1 MGRAVAQRRLPRHS
15 PRPAE
20 EGRPHWGLA
29 VLGALLE
36 AVALSPEVSIFLFPQ
51 HFLCQKEGCCPP
63 PYAVPVPCSSV
74 SSATS
79 SGLTFPKA
87 WDTAPGPL
95 HLGQELDLQ
104 L

>member
-1 MGRAVAQRRLPRHS
+1 MGRAVAQRCLFRHS
-15 PRPAE
+15 PRPAK
-20 EGRPHWGLA
+20 EGRTRWGLA

-36 AVALSPEVSIFLFPQ
+36 AVALSPEVSVFLFPQ
-51 HFLCQKEGCCPP
+51 HFLCQKEECCLPP
-63 PYAVPVPCSSV
+63 SAVPEPCSSV

-87 WDTAPGPL
+87 WDTAPGPV